1 MELEFRHIFDAAPET
16 LWAVLLDP
24 DRVGACVPGMQSVTV
39 ISDTEYS
46 ARIRVK
52 IAFISAHFDIRTVI
66 TQAEPPAFLR
76 AEASGEDGRIGSS
89 VKAQVE
95 MLLSPQGGVGTELC
109 VHAKADVLG
118 RLGTLG
124 LNPMRTKAEGM
135 WSQFCE
141 ALAADLSA
149 GDDGSRPPKEARARA
164 AATPERASSR
174 GASDAPD
181 APVSLDAP
189 VPIGKRPGWLS
200 WLRPGPAPFRAEVE
214 RNGTR
219 VVITCPADQAERC
232 LAWLDRQLQEPR
244 P

>member
-1 MELEFRHIFDAAPET
+1 MELEFRHVFDAAPAA

-52 IAFISAHFDIRTVI
+52 IAFVSAHFDIRTVI
-66 TQAEPPAFLR
+66 TEARPPTFLR

-95 MLLSPQGGVGTELC
+95 MHLQPQDGGGTELR
-109 VHAKADVLG
+109 VHARADVFG

-135 WSQFCE
+135 WTQFCE
-141 ALAADLSA
+141 ALAASLAS
-149 GDDGSRPPKEARARA
+149 GDDAMLPQA
-164 AATPERASSR
+164 AGT
-174 GASDAPD
+174 ASDAPASTRSTPPSPSVTSS
-181 APVSLDAP
+181 APAAP
-189 VPIGKRPGWLS
+189 VPTVERPGWLS
-200 WLRPGPAPFRAEVE
+200 WLRSGPAIFRAEVE

-219 VVITCPADQAERC
+219 VVITCPSDKAAQC
-232 LAWLDRQLQEPR
+232 LAWLDRQLEAPK

>member
-1 MELEFRHIFDAAPET
+1 MELEFRHVFDAAPEA
-16 LWAVLLDP
+16 LWAALLDP
-24 DRVGACVPGMQSVTV
+24 DRVGACVPGMQSVSV
-39 ISDTEYS
+39 ISDTEYR

-66 TQAEPPAFLR
+66 TEARPPTCLR

-95 MLLSPQGGVGTELC
+95 MHLQPQDGGGTELR

-118 RLGTLG
+118 RLGSLG

-135 WSQFCE
+135 WAQFCE
-141 ALAADLSA
+141 ALAASLA
-149 GDDGSRPPKEARARA
+149 GGDDAHGPLKAGKTSGAPESARSTPP
-164 AATPERASSR
+164 TPSASS
-174 GASDAPD
+174 SS
-181 APVSLDAP
+181 VSAP
-189 VPIGKRPGWLS
+189 VPGAFRPGWLS
-200 WLRPGPAPFRAEVE
+200 WLRPAPDIFRAEVE

-219 VVITCPADQAERC
+219 VIITCPSDQAGQC
-232 LAWLDRQLQEPR
+232 LAWLDRHLEGPK

>member
-1 MELEFRHIFDAAPET
+1 MELEFRHRFDAAPET

-24 DRVGACVPGMQSVTV
+24 DRVGACVPGMQAVTV
-39 ISDTEYS
+39 ISDMEYR

-76 AEASGEDGRIGSS
+76 AEASGEDGKIGSS

-95 MLLSPQGGVGTELC
+95 MRLSPQGGGGTELC
-109 VHAKADVLG
+109 VHARADVLG

-141 ALAADLSA
+141 ALAANLSA
-149 GDDGSRPPKEARARA
+149 GDDGTGSPKEARAGVL
-164 AATPERASSR
+164 ATPERAPSR
-174 GASDAPD
+174 GAPD
-181 APVSLDAP
+181 APASPGAL

-200 WLRPGPAPFRAEVE
+200 WLRPAPAPFRAEVE

-219 VVITCPADQAERC
+219 VVITCPADQAALC
-232 LAWLDRQLQEPR
+232 LAWLDRHMEEPR

>member
-1 MELEFRHIFDAAPET
+1 MELEFRHVFDAAPEA
-16 LWAVLLDP
+16 LWAALLDP
-24 DRVGACVPGMQSVTV
+24 DRVGACVPGMQSVTI

-66 TQAEPPAFLR
+66 TEARPPTYLR
-76 AEASGEDGRIGSS
+76 AVASGEDGRIGSS

-95 MLLSPQGGVGTELC
+95 MHLEPQDGGRTELR
-109 VHAKADVLG
+109 VHSQADVLG

-135 WSQFCE
+135 WTQFCD
-141 ALAADLSA
+141 ALAADLA
-149 GDDGSRPPKEARARA
+149 GGDGAHRPVAEGTDSGARASTRSALSGPSA
-164 AATPERASSR
+164 ASPAPATSAQS
-174 GASDAPD
+174 GM
-181 APVSLDAP
+181 
-189 VPIGKRPGWLS
+189 RPGWLS
-200 WLRPGPAPFRAEVE
+200 WLRPGPAIFRAEID

-219 VVITCPADQAERC
+219 VIITCPTDQAAQC
-232 LAWLDRQLQEPR
+232 LAWLDRQLEAPK